1 MRCLE
6 EDLIIVPE
14 VTNKTDDPLVTSQ
27 SQTMRSELLQTEAS
41 SYVDLLPSSSSIV
54 SFPLP
59 QRIKAYRGSSAPLSP
74 SSDLQK
80 EKIDQLKTVNERQRK
95 QIYRLKYQ
103 SAKLREYEH
112 ISKNNTEDIKQSESD
127 TIKTIKNNVEE
138 DIITFLEED
147 ENSPDRIVAQ
157 GNDITSLSSLMTHLK
172 SVQGIITKSI
182 DDSGIY
188 EKELLI
194 PFNLKQFAGTM
205 KVHQAVWNANKP
217 NQLSMRK
224 MSCAEGECK
233 NNSVS
238 CEHGYHVGLY
248 IIGEQ
253 ADRLLTDRTNKN
265 KSDKINLIKK
275 SSQAKKGSG
284 VSATESNKPQILS
297 NILIQP
303 GCSYSVDL
311 ADEFYETK

>member
-14 VTNKTDDPLVTSQ
+14 VTNKTDDPL
-27 SQTMRSELLQTEAS
+27 
-41 SYVDLLPSSSSIV
+41 
-54 SFPLP
+54 
-59 QRIKAYRGSSAPLSP
+59 
-74 SSDLQK
+74 LQK

-138 DIITFLEED
+138 DIKTFLEED
-147 ENSPDRIVAQ
+147 ENSR
-157 GNDITSLSSLMTHLK
+157 
-172 SVQGIITKSI
+172 IITKTI

-224 MSCAEGECK
+224 MSCTEGEFK

-303 GCSYSVDL
+303 GCSYSADL
-311 ADEFYETK
+311 ADEFYETKQRLSHTLPSDIGLHESDSFWTRVSTDCENIAPTLMNEVVSKIVNCKESSDEEYNIF

>member
-1 MRCLE
+1 
-6 EDLIIVPE
+6 
-14 VTNKTDDPLVTSQ
+14 
-27 SQTMRSELLQTEAS
+27 
-41 SYVDLLPSSSSIV
+41 
-54 SFPLP
+54 
-59 QRIKAYRGSSAPLSP
+59 
-74 SSDLQK
+74 
-80 EKIDQLKTVNERQRK
+80 
-95 QIYRLKYQ
+95 
-103 SAKLREYEH
+103 
-112 ISKNNTEDIKQSESD
+112 
-127 TIKTIKNNVEE
+127 
-138 DIITFLEED
+138 
-147 ENSPDRIVAQ
+147 
-157 GNDITSLSSLMTHLK
+157 MTHLK
-172 SVQGIITKSI
+172 SVQGIITKTI
-182 DDSGIY
+182 YDSGIY

-194 PFNLKQFAGTM
+194 PFNLKQFAGTL

-265 KSDKINLIKK
+265 ESDIINLIKK

-284 VSATESNKPQILS
+284 VSASESNKPQILS

-303 GCSYSVDL
+303 GCGYFVDL
-311 ADEFYETK
+311 ADEFYETKQRLSPTLPSDIGLHESDSFWTRVSTDCENIAPKLMNEVVSKIVNCK

>member
-1 MRCLE
+1 
-6 EDLIIVPE
+6 
-14 VTNKTDDPLVTSQ
+14 
-27 SQTMRSELLQTEAS
+27 
-41 SYVDLLPSSSSIV
+41 
-54 SFPLP
+54 
-59 QRIKAYRGSSAPLSP
+59 
-74 SSDLQK
+74 
-80 EKIDQLKTVNERQRK
+80 
-95 QIYRLKYQ
+95 
-103 SAKLREYEH
+103 
-112 ISKNNTEDIKQSESD
+112 
-127 TIKTIKNNVEE
+127 
-138 DIITFLEED
+138 
-147 ENSPDRIVAQ
+147 
-157 GNDITSLSSLMTHLK
+157 MTHLQ
-172 SVQGIITKSI
+172 SVQGIITKTI

-194 PFNLKQFAGTM
+194 PSNLKQFAGTM

-217 NQLSMRK
+217 NQISMRK

-238 CEHGYHVGLY
+238 CEHGYQVGLY

-275 SSQAKKGSG
+275 SSQAKRGSG

-311 ADEFYETK
+311 ADEFYETKQRLSRTLPSDIGLHESDSFWTRVSTDCENIAPTLMNEVVSKIVNCKESSDEEYNIF